1 MYRIFYLSL
10 LIILA
15 RIIAQENLNYQQP
28 PNEILN
34 LVDVKLPPRVL
45 MDENKKYMVCVYRD
59 AFKTIKELSEKEMR
73 LAGLRINPKTN
84 IGSRTN
90 YYKDIKIANLRRKK
104 TVLRKVRGLPT
115 EPRLANFIWSPD
127 QRSIALTNTTSL
139 GVELW
144 VLDVYRGV
152 VKKLTD
158 ANVNANLGEAFKWYQ
173 DGKSLLVKLVPD
185 NKKDITNSDDVIPI
199 GPRISSNDGKK
210 AQNRTYQDLLKNRMY
225 IS

>member
-45 MDENKKYMVCVYRD
+45 MDEDKKYMVCIYRD

-104 TVLRKVRGLPT
+104 TVLRRVRG
-115 EPRLANFIWSPD
+115 
-127 QRSIALTNTTSL
+127 
-139 GVELW
+139 
-144 VLDVYRGV
+144 
-152 VKKLTD
+152 
-158 ANVNANLGEAFKWYQ
+158 
-173 DGKSLLVKLVPD
+173 
-185 NKKDITNSDDVIPI
+185 
-199 GPRISSNDGKK
+199 
-210 AQNRTYQDLLKNRMY
+210 
-225 IS
+225 